1 MDKTSP
7 IVSYLGE
14 AAVEQISEGIPE
26 STIIRSR
33 IVPIKR
39 HRPSRSR
46 SGGVVCGSR
55 RERTIVPPSQA
66 NRRGSAAGI
75 DRPVGIT
82 IGKCPVN
89 GIVSVLETEHCC
101 GTSTR
106 SSG

>member
-1 MDKTSP
+1 MDNTSP
-7 IVSYLGE
+7 IVSYLDE

-26 STIIRSR
+26 STNISSR

-46 SGGVVCGSR
+46 SGGVVCGSKIT
-55 RERTIVPPSQA
+55 RTIVPPSQA
-66 NRRGSAAGI
+66 NGRGSAAGI
-75 DRPVGIT
+75 DEPVGIT
-82 IGKCPVN
+82 IGKCPIN

>member
-1 MDKTSP
+1 MDNTSP
-7 IVSYLGE
+7 IISYLDE

-26 STIIRSR
+26 STNITSR

-46 SGGVVCGSR
+46 SGGVACGSR
-55 RERTIVPPSQA
+55 IERTIVPPSQA
-66 NRRGSAAGI
+66 NGSRSAAGI
-75 DRPVGIT
+75 DEPVGIT

-89 GIVSVLETEHCC
+89 GSVGSLETEHCR

>member
-1 MDKTSP
+1 MDNTSP
-7 IVSYLGE
+7 IVSYLDE
-14 AAVEQISEGIPE
+14 AAVEQISEGIEERP
-26 STIIRSR
+26 IISR

-55 RERTIVPPSQA
+55 IERKIVPPSQA
-66 NRRGSAAGI
+66 NGRGSAAGI
-75 DRPVGIT
+75 DEPVGIT
-82 IGKCPVN
+82 IGKCPIN

>member
-1 MDKTSP
+1 MENTSP
-7 IVSYLGE
+7 IISYLGE

-26 STIIRSR
+26 RPISSR

-55 RERTIVPPSQA
+55 TARTIVPPSQA
-66 NRRGSAAGI
+66 NGRGSAAGI
-75 DRPVGIT
+75 DEPVGIT

>member
-1 MDKTSP
+1 MDNTSP
-7 IVSYLGE
+7 IVSYLDE
-14 AAVEQISEGIPE
+14 AAVEQISEGIEE
-26 STIIRSR
+26 STNISSR

-55 RERTIVPPSQA
+55 KARTIVPPSQA

-89 GIVSVLETEHCC
+89 GSVRSLETEHCR